1 MAGLNWFRTGA
12 VGTLL
17 FGCAHLVA
25 VYKVNFAPPPT
36 PEMAAAKAALESV
49 QEQFGP
55 LRASAW
61 GGLQILNASYS
72 ILLFQVGVLSLSAAP
87 ACARAGRLA
96 SLTWINLTAM
106 AALLAVSLWFQFP
119 PPAVFA
125 FLLVVIFAVS
135 LARQQRVTQS
145 SAAGSVD

>member
-1 MAGLNWFRTGA
+1 MAGLGWFRAGA

-25 VYKVNFAPPPT
+25 VYKGNFEPPPT
-36 PEMAAAKAALESV
+36 PEMAAAKAALESA

-61 GGLQILNASYS
+61 GGVQILNASYS
-72 ILLFQVGVLSLSAAP
+72 ILLFQVGLLSLAAAR
-87 ACARAGRLA
+87 ACAQTGRLA
-96 SLTWINLTAM
+96 ALTWINLTAM

-125 FLLVVIFAVS
+125 LLLEVIFALS
-135 LARQQRVTQS
+135 LARQRRP
-145 SAAGSVD
+145 AGN